1 MTFLTSDLTDW
12 VNRVKECL
20 TIDSLTRV
28 IVVELIDRIEVSE
41 TYDMNG
47 EKFLDINISYKFSLK
62 NSNHKPQKINRAV

>member
-1 MTFLTSDLTDW
+1 
-12 VNRVKECL
+12 
-20 TIDSLTRV
+20 LTRA

-62 NSNHKPQKINRAV
+62 NSNREPQKINRAV